1 MMNCI
6 IGVAQHKG
14 GVGKTTLAISVA
26 AELQKRG
33 HSVALIDADPQ
44 RSACRWA
51 EPGKLQFPV
60 YEIALNDQ
68 VVSSWIRELNEVAA
82 DYEYAVVDTAPS
94 ARAYVASIAAA
105 GLVIMPCTPSG
116 LDLEATVAGLEL
128 VDEIRPSRQGL
139 PRIILAPNRV
149 DGRTLEGKEL
159 AGELTALGEVVSP
172 TIGYRSAFVRAF
184 FAGRSIAETAG
195 GLAGCREIQQLCN
208 LVEKPFGAALGPAE
222 FLV

>member
-68 VVSSWIRELNEVAA
+68 AVSSWIRRLNEVAA
-82 DYEYAVVDTAPS
+82 DYEYAIVDTAPS

-105 GLVIMPCTPSG
+105 GLIIMPCTPSG

-139 PRIILAPNRV
+139 PRIILVPNRV

-159 AGELTALGEVVSP
+159 AGELMALGKLSV
-172 TIGYRSAFVRAF
+172 
-184 FAGRSIAETAG
+184 
-195 GLAGCREIQQLCN
+195 QQLDIALPLC
-208 LVEKPFGAALGPAE
+208 VHYSPGAR
-222 FLV
+222 

>member
-33 HSVALIDADPQ
+33 KSVALIDADPQ

-51 EPGKLQFPV
+51 EPGKLRFPV

-68 VVSSWIRELNEVAA
+68 AVSSWIGRLNEVAV
-82 DYEYAVVDTAPS
+82 DYDYAIVDTAPS

-105 GLVIMPCTPSG
+105 GLIIMPCTPSG
-116 LDLEATVAGLEL
+116 LDLEATVGGLEL
-128 VDEIRPSRQGL
+128 VDEIRSSRHGL
-139 PRIILAPNRV
+139 PRIILVPNRV
-149 DGRTLEGKEL
+149 DGRTLEGKQLAEEL
-159 AGELTALGEVVSP
+159 LTLGEVVSP
-172 TIGYRSAFVRAF
+172 IIGYRSAFVRAF
-184 FAGRSIAETAG
+184 AIGRSIAETAG
-195 GLAGCREIQQLCN
+195 GRAGHREIQELCN
-208 LVEKPFGAALGPAE
+208 LVEKPFANALRPGE
-222 FLV
+222 S